1 MVVLCRSRH
10 IECKSTAI
18 LSAVCTHR
26 KSDDAHIAASSLLDH
41 IRVLSCASCRTTNV
55 VYKSRLGKV
64 LYSSDMVLKSREE
77 KVSSE
82 SHKSHD
88 DTLKYYQFEENW
100 RHLKPMIFV
109 AEKIVRD

>member
-1 MVVLCRSRH
+1 MLPV
-10 IECKSTAI
+10 EQQAWF
-18 LSAVCTHR
+18 
-26 KSDDAHIAASSLLDH
+26 
-41 IRVLSCASCRTTNV
+41 
-55 VYKSRLGKV
+55 RLGKV